1 MRSEKR
7 RSKEQRE
14 RRKEERRK
22 AKVVSLAEERAGVG
36 DERARRCVARA
47 DFRPWG
53 EKVAE
58 PSYRFL
64 RSCWFFSSSMM
75 CIAII
80 LHYET
85 SIDRYPS
92 RNFLED
98 RMYLKDWYNSSIG
111 DGKFLSYIKKLRE
124 RDDTRARIRIV
135 PLFFRHRLLLLL
147 FLLLVLG
154 RENKHRKDRNCFSE
168 RSAAP
173 PDESLKI
180 YPKFHVR
187 PIFAR
192 TDWPRTGYISGDTGC
207 IALKPCDPSALSPP
221 WAMWTSF
228 LLLESFLCPSLS
240 PLSSRFRPLYTLF
253 GKKRKGKEREG
264 WERKKKMRRGGP
276 RGNTERERGRAVFLE
291 GRKRLD
297 F

>member
-1 MRSEKR
+1 M
-7 RSKEQRE
+7 
-14 RRKEERRK
+14 
-22 AKVVSLAEERAGVG
+22 
-36 DERARRCVARA
+36 
-47 DFRPWG
+47 
-53 EKVAE
+53 
-58 PSYRFL
+58 
-64 RSCWFFSSSMM
+64 
-75 CIAII
+75 
-80 LHYET
+80 
-85 SIDRYPS
+85 
-92 RNFLED
+92 
-98 RMYLKDWYNSSIG
+98 SIG
-111 DGKFLSYIKKLRE
+111 DGKFLPYIEKLRE

-192 TDWPRTGYISGDTGC
+192 TDWPRTGYISGDAGC